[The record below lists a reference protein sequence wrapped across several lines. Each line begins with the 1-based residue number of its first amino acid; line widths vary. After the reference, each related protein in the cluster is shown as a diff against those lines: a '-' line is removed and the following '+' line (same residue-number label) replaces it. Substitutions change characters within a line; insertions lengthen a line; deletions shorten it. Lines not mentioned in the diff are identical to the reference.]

1 MDPSHNETPAAS
13 GPPDSPA
20 PTKYGT
26 KGLEQFLAANRG
38 RWTDEALAA
47 QAAAAGWEPEVVSAA
62 MARVIANEQS
72 QPLRR
77 RARTFITAI
86 YLLGL
91 VLLLGGMAINPSA
104 AAYGGNV
111 IGSIVLVISMGI
123 AYLLARFWLSR
134 KSVSSTLSRA
144 DLAVLVSLPAIL
156 WLVVTGICVATGL
169 PIPRTV

>member
-1 MDPSHNETPAAS
+1 MDPAHDETPTAS
-13 GPPDSPA
+13 GPPDGPVPS
-20 PTKYGT
+20 KYGT

-47 QAAAAGWEPEVVSAA
+47 QAAAAGWEPEVVAAA
-62 MARVIANEQS
+62 MARVITNEQS

-77 RARTFITAI
+77 RARTFITAL

-104 AAYGGNV
+104 AAYGSNV

-123 AYLLARFWLSR
+123 AYLLARFWLR
-134 KSVSSTLSRA
+134 KKGVSSRLSRG

-156 WLVVTGICVATGL
+156 WLVVTGICVSTGL
-169 PIPRTV
+169 PIPRAA